1 MIVAMIV
8 IIDISS
14 LTSHHWHLIIDISS
28 RLIVAEATNSLPHLL
43 PSISSRNVPETSDF
57 FCGSK
62 MHKLMYTVMTI
73 GMFTNQS
80 NDDHF
85 GYLIILNHINI
96 IFCDIDNIDWWSC
109 MQELPLWVS
118 SNLGVKWFW
127 GMAMCSE
134 FTRLSKWSAK
144 VVCWL
149 HGWWSASHSA
159 NTVKGF
165 TV

>member
-1 MIVAMIV
+1 MYYY
-8 IIDISS
+8 DDSS
-14 LTSHHWHLIIDISS
+14 HDCHHWHLIIDISS
-28 RLIVAEATNSLPHLL
+28 LTSHRASSLLRPLTAC
-43 PSISSRNVPETSDF
+43 PIFFQASPPETCPKRQIF